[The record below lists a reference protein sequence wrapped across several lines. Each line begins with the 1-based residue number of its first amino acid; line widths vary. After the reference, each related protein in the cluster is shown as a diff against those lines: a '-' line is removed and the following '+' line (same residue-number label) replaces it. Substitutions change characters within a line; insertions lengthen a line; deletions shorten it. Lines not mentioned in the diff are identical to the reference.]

1 MIVNCPQIVIAL
13 IFFWLVLLNMSFV
26 FFGIRYFIIKKY
38 VQSGISMFFALV
50 MAFIPQVMNMFIKG
64 GSDPLSNWFASLP
77 LYVYIIVLSLIT
89 LIVPVLSFYLYRYT
103 RTHVSS
109 NSIIKGFNASK
120 EGFLYFDKDG
130 ACLLINKTMAKIA
143 SSLTKNFIQNGNT
156 FLKLV
161 KDQTITLED
170 GSTYKFI
177 NKEITVSS
185 GLPFVNSDG
194 SQTIN
199 ELIALDVTELVK
211 KNELIKEDNEKLEQM
226 NKELASYNE
235 KMLEVIRHREIL
247 SAKINIH
254 NEMNTLVLQSSYLLS
269 NDNKEERNN
278 ILSKWENNAL
288 LLCKEAESNNEDFIN
303 DLKTLADAIGI
314 EMECKDFSPI
324 LSNEKITSLFIKA
337 TKESLLNVAKHT
349 KNKKII
355 IDIKRDKDVITMSFI
370 NENNVNTKPII
381 KGGGFTNIEK
391 SVEELSGKMTIINEE
406 RFILRIEVKDAL

>member
-13 IFFWLVLLNMSFV
+13 IFSWVLLLDMVFV
-26 FFGIRYFIIKKY
+26 FFGIRYFIFKKY
-38 VQSGISMFFALV
+38 VLTTVSFLVALL
-50 MAFIPQVMNMFIKG
+50 MAFVAQVMTSFIKG
-64 GSDPLSNWFASLP
+64 GEDALSTWFAHLP
-77 LYVYIIVLSLIT
+77 LFVYIIVLSVIT
-89 LIVPVLSFYLYRYT
+89 VAVPILSVHIYQHT
-103 RTHVSS
+103 RRHVSS
-109 NSIIKGFNASK
+109 NSIIKGFDTSN
-120 EGFLYFDKDG
+120 EGFLYFDEDG

-143 SSLTKNFIQNGNT
+143 SSLTKNYILNGNK

-177 NKEITVSS
+177 DKQITIPFGSS
-185 GLPFVNSDG
+185 FVNKND
-194 SQTIN
+194 SQVIN

-211 KNELIKEDNEKLEQM
+211 KNELIKEDNEKLKKM
-226 NKELASYNE
+226 NKELVSYNE

-254 NEMNTLVLQSSYLLS
+254 NEMNSLVLQSSYLLS
-269 NDNKEERNN
+269 NDNKEERQN

-288 LLCKEAESNNEDFIN
+288 LLCKEAENNNDDFIN

-314 EMECKDFSPI
+314 KMEYDDFSPI
-324 LSNEKITSLFIKA
+324 MSNEKIASLFVKA
-337 TKESLLNVAKHT
+337 TKDSLLNVAKHT

-355 IDIKRDKDVITMSFI
+355 IDIKRDKDIITMSFI
-370 NENNVNTKPII
+370 NDNNVNTKPII

-391 SVEELSGKMTIINEE
+391 SVEELNGKMTIINDKQ
-406 RFILRIEVKDAL
+406 FILRIEVKDAL